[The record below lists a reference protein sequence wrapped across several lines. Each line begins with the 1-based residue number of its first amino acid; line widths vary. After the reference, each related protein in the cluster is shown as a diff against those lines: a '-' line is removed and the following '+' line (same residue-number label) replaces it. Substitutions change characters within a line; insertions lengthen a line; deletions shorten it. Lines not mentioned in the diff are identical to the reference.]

1 MEWLESAPFIR
12 IRRNILNRRCC
23 IERYLRVSYWS
34 IHKYINKFKKIR
46 IINRNI
52 FKWKSS
58 SIDFVL
64 NKFWICGSSFER
76 SFIIKPSLLFLN
88 INSLYPKIYRKILF
102 RNKSSIQQRKTL
114 RLSYHGIVIIFLPS
128 FPTIPSHLYK
138 TTFQT
143 NKFLSP
149 LCNPVISNSSL
160 QSKVHYEADK

>member
-12 IRRNILNRRCC
+12 IRRNVLNRRCC

-76 SFIIKPSLLFLN
+76 SFIIKPSLLFSN
-88 INSLYPKIYRKILF
+88 INSLYPKISRKIWF
-102 RNKSSIQQRKTL
+102 RNKSSIQQDSSTF
-114 RLSYHGIVIIFLPS
+114 LSRNRYHFPPFL
-128 FPTIPSHLYK
+128 SHDPITSLYK
-138 TTFQT
+138 TMFQT
-143 NKFLSP
+143 NKFLPP